1 MKLGYNKATYEHVT
15 VKLVKIKDK
24 EKKLKV
30 VGGGNKVHDFRGS
43 NDKNNNELVNI
54 RGSQKTVS
62 DIFKQLTEKKYQA
75 IYFWNST
82 RSENIV

>member
-1 MKLGYNKATYEHVT
+1 MST

-24 EKKLKV
+24 EKKSKV

-54 RGSQKTVS
+54 HGSQKTVS
-62 DIFKQLTEKKYQA
+62 DIFKQLTEKKISGNLFLEFYTQ
-75 IYFWNST
+75 
-82 RSENIV
+82 